1 VTIVESCPSVTIK
14 HWNSEQLYELES
26 IVWSLIQFVFVSCWL
41 SHIWHLLYLFII
53 FKELPFL
60 MPLAFKYKLW
70 NFHFLTSHNLPFH
83 VCVYLPVASQLEI
96 HLNGYNKF
104 QIWFLAASCF
114 WLLTLSWLM
123 HLLFFEQIQFFFLKY
138 QLRWDCLVIFC
149 LVWWGYIQERWITFL
164 MIAVKLCWR

>member
-1 VTIVESCPSVTIK
+1 MCDHSWVMSIETQSSYMS
-14 HWNSEQLYELES
+14 WRALYGLWYS
-26 IVWSLIQFVFVSCWL
+26 
-41 SHIWHLLYLFII
+41 LYLSAVGCLIYGVCCTFSLSSKNYHFWCLWPSNINFEIFIFLLPII
-53 FKELPFL
+53 F
-60 MPLAFKYKLW
+60 
-70 NFHFLTSHNLPFH
+70 HFM
-83 VCVYLPVASQLEI
+83 CVYLPVASQLEI

-123 HLLFFEQIQFFFLKY
+123 HLLLFEQIQFFFLKY